1 MSVYEIV
8 KLVGTCVGLILATI
22 VFFVVFFRGMAWID
36 LWIKAKTGLETSR
49 TSLKSKRRRT
59 GRSSSAPRLRTEKL
73 VDVQKPNRFHER
85 TTLRASVDGPRT
97 QSRNGVVRE
106 QLANR
111 KTRLYGPTEVA
122 QTAFENPA
130 TNLQPTA
137 LHTKETDAISDPEPE
152 SKTPSRIATVHL
164 MSGEIIERVSFC
176 SKEKAT
182 KVCEGLAFVGIVLE
196 NDDGQISVVRESNIK
211 LVTWKVS

>member
-36 LWIKAKTGLETSR
+36 LWVKSKTGVETSR
-49 TSLKSKRRRT
+49 SSLKSKRRRN
-59 GRSSSAPRLRTEKL
+59 GQSNSATKLRTEKL
-73 VDVQKPNRFHER
+73 VDVQRPNMFHDR
-85 TTLRASVDGPRT
+85 PART
-97 QSRNGVVRE
+97 QHRNGVVRE

-111 KTRLYGPTEVA
+111 KTRFLGQSEVA

-130 TNLQPTA
+130 TDLQLTT
-137 LHTKETDAISDPEPE
+137 LHTKTTNTITDGEPE

-164 MSGEIIERVSFC
+164 MSGETIERVSFC

-182 KVCEGLAFVGIVLE
+182 KVCEGLGFIGIVLE